1 MGECHIL
8 GVTTRICSIQL
19 HLQKRIKMPHNTLPL
34 NGSLM
39 AAAISP
45 LVNCLFKHIR
55 QRIDRIY

>member
-8 GVTTRICSIQL
+8 GVTTRIFSVQL
-19 HLQKRIKMPHNTLPL
+19 HLQRRIKMPHNTLPFD
-34 NGSLM
+34 GSSM

-55 QRIDRIY
+55 QCIDRIY